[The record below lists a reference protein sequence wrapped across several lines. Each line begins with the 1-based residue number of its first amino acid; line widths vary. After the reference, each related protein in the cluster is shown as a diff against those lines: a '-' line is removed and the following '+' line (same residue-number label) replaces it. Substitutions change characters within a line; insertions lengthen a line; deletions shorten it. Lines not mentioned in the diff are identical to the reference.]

1 MKNIHRILV
10 ALTIVLLGIGN
21 VSAQYV
27 TTHAKAATPGQQNGL
42 YYSLPRTVLQLDFL
56 IEETQL
62 LRGPYSDYVGYIGAQ
77 DYISADETVYRIES
91 VSMTPRA
98 EVDPNATFFV
108 AINPKK
114 GDAAQFSLTPK
125 GILQG
130 VGTEGLPLVEET
142 PAAVGGGTSQVPLEF
157 KYKYGGTRNMEQAAR
172 NAAEMIGKIRDEKI
186 KLATGFQETAFTLDT
201 YRQMYAD
208 LEAMERDYLSL
219 FVGKQVS
226 KTYTKTLYVIPNKEV
241 PTLSVAKFSA
251 EDGFSSGTSGYGDL
265 ITVQTQSLQTTGT
278 INAPSQSAVES
289 LSIENKLFYRI
300 PETTQ
305 IKVMMDGQIL
315 LEQRETVAQYGV
327 FMLAPLGKMKLAF
340 DPNTGQ
346 LVSMKTE

>member
-1 MKNIHRILV
+1 MKNFHRILA
-10 ALTIVLLGIGN
+10 ALILTFGMLGN

-42 YYSLPRTVLQLDFL
+42 YYALPRTVLQLDFL

-62 LRGPYSDYVGYIGAQ
+62 LRGPYSDYASYIGAH
-77 DYISADETVYRIES
+77 DYITSDETVYRIES
-91 VSMTPRA
+91 LTMTPRA
-98 EVDPNATFFV
+98 EADPNATFFV

-114 GDAAQFSLTPK
+114 GDAAKFTLTSK

-130 VGTEGLPLVEET
+130 VGMDELPLVEET
-142 PAAVGGGTSQVPLEF
+142 PVANRPATTQESPEF
-157 KYKYGGTRNMEQAAR
+157 KYQFGGSRNLEQAAR
-172 NAAEMIGKIRDEKI
+172 SAAEMIGKIRDEKI
-186 KLATGFQETAFTLDT
+186 KLMTGFQETAFTFDT

-208 LEAMERDYLSL
+208 LDAMEQDYLSL
-219 FVGKQVS
+219 FMGKRVT
-226 KTYTKTLYVIPNKEV
+226 KTYTKTLYVTPNKEV
-241 PTLSVAKFSA
+241 PSLSVAKFSA
-251 EDGFSSGTSGYGDL
+251 EDGFSAGTSGYGDL

-305 IKVMMDGQIL
+305 IKVMMDGEIL

-327 FMLAPLGKMKLAF
+327 FMLAPLGKMKLAL
-340 DPNTGQ
+340 DPKTGQ
-346 LVSMKTE
+346 LIQMGME